1 MLRGTIRFSR
11 LHGGCRRQHSPC
23 GSLLKY
29 NTKRRYHCEGSAND
43 SRYGSYSSTTST
55 TFKAS
60 VSATTLILLGLI
72 SSSESTKAS
81 HNDIADTTT
90 TTGVSTTIHEISGK
104 KFASIVVGGGTGGCT
119 AAFFLAKW
127 MHDQN
132 IPGDVLLLE
141 RGVDYWDPKRA
152 GSPKIAQWYE
162 QWGSYGSAHE
172 TKFADGDPDGDG
184 HYPVMPTDHRGL
196 GGCSTHDTRIQFQY
210 RDRHKVRVAHE
221 MNMTVPV
228 FDTYFQAML
237 DVIPMSPAIPEGQQV
252 KFYEDVI
259 EKVDELSDIKR
270 LPGNEHKTGVVWD
283 SIAISTIAMY
293 ANKDHLRWTPA
304 WLLHDSVRPPNLKI
318 LTDVTVDKIEFDE
331 EMNATGVSLEKDGK
345 LLKVCLEDEN
355 GEILLTSGAMGN
367 PAVMQ
372 RSGLGPKAVLE
383 KVGVKTLVD
392 NPSIG
397 HGCDHEE
404 IAILYEW
411 VGDKYNDEN
420 GEIPHITMG
429 WPLILFGTFRPELKF
444 LFDKGGSSKGST
456 AAEGFLAHFGAGYCD
471 PYTDF
476 PAIAVT
482 PSCILPDMSEEGG
495 FRVQITDKSP
505 HKATMVVQGDHRR
518 DIEAMAQGMYALTGV
533 FEKLREKGIVG
544 KQLFPPFPIIPQN
557 RDRLCE
563 WIKRNHW
570 TVFHWACS
578 TQAGRNGRVAD
589 ENFRVLVDNQ
599 SRETLKNVRVG
610 SASALPEL
618 PESNPSL
625 SVCAFSLMLADRVVQ
640 SRAEKLGLTYNTPT
654 ELVKARQKLS
664 FNNGVTKIS
673 RTGQETPSMKSIVE
687 KHSNALDEV
696 QAEQQ

>member
-1 MLRGTIRFSR
+1 MPRASQFRCNNIK
-11 LHGGCRRQHSPC
+11 RQH
-23 GSLLKY
+23 
-29 NTKRRYHCEGSAND
+29 HEGS
-43 SRYGSYSSTTST
+43 SRNSGDGNGTSSSSSAAMSETGSSTLYTSI
-55 TFKAS
+55 
-60 VSATTLILLGLI
+60 SAGVLLAFGLI
-72 SSSESTKAS
+72 SSSESKAS
-81 HNDIADTTT
+81 RKRVTTAADN
-90 TTGVSTTIHEISGK
+90 TGVSSSVTEISGK
-104 KFASIVVGGGTGGCT
+104 KFATIVVGGGTGGCT
-119 AAFFLAKW
+119 AAYFLAKW
-127 MHDQN
+127 LHDQN
-132 IPGDVLLLE
+132 IPGDVLLIE
-141 RGVDYWDPKRA
+141 RGVDYWDPHRA

-210 RDRHKVRVAHE
+210 RDKHKVRIAHE
-221 MNMTVPV
+221 MNMTVPT
-228 FDTYFQAML
+228 FDMYFQAML
-237 DVIPMSPAIPEGQQV
+237 DIIPMSPAIPEGQHF
-252 KFYEDVI
+252 KFYDEVM
-259 EKVDELSDIKR
+259 ENVDKLSDIKK
-270 LPGNEHKTGVVWD
+270 LPDNEHKTNVVWD

-331 EMNATGVSLEKDGK
+331 EMNATGVIIEKDGQE
-345 LLKVCLEDEN
+345 LKVCLEDKN
-355 GEILLTSGAMGN
+355 GEVLLTSGAMGN

-372 RSGLGPKAVLE
+372 RSGLGPGAILE
-383 KVGVKTLVD
+383 EVGVRTLVD

-411 VGDKYNDEN
+411 MGDKYNDEN

-429 WPLILFGTFRPELKF
+429 WPLIIFGTFRPELKF

-456 AAEGFLAHFGAGYCD
+456 AAEGFLAHFGAGFCD

-476 PAIAVT
+476 PSVAVT
-482 PSCILPDMSEEGG
+482 PSCIVPDMSEEGG

-533 FEKLREKGIVG
+533 FEKLRETGVVG
-544 KQLFPPFPIIPQN
+544 KQMEPPFPIIPEN
-557 RDRLCE
+557 KDRLCE

-589 ENFRVLVDNQ
+589 ENFRVLADKN
-599 SRETLKNVRVG
+599 SREVLKNVRVG

-625 SVCAFSLMLADRVVQ
+625 SVCAFSLMLADKVVQ
-640 SRAEKLGLTYNTPT
+640 DRAKAMGLSYNMPV
-654 ELVKARQKLS
+654 ELTKAKQKLL
-664 FNNGVTKIS
+664 FNNGATKIS
-673 RTGQETPSMKSIVE
+673 RTGQEVPFMKVFVE
-687 KHSNALDEV
+687 KHSDALDEAQKV
-696 QAEQQ
+696 D